1 MEPPQMIQDSQKR
14 YYFETNWVMQV
25 KKLTHTFDEINLYPV
40 SSTHNNKQKLPTNK
54 RLLEPYVHQGWDL
67 IRSVRKVYIFSNL
80 LFDFL
85 LHLGSQK

>member
-54 RLLEPYVHQGWDL
+54 RLLEPYVHQG
-67 IRSVRKVYIFSNL
+67 
-80 LFDFL
+80 
-85 LHLGSQK
+85 